1 MLKKF
6 VYSLFLILP
15 SSVIANEPVE
25 WQLGFQKSASK
36 SMSDIVWFHDYMLL
50 PIITA
55 ITVFVLFLLAYA
67 CIRFRA
73 SKNPVASTTSHNTAI
88 EVIWTLVPCLILIV
102 MAVPSF
108 KVLYSQD
115 EIPKADVTVKAIGY
129 QWYWGYEYPDENI
142 VFDSYMIEE
151 NDLKEG
157 QPRLLAVDNEVVVPV
172 NKVVKVMITANDVL
186 HAWALPSF
194 GVKRDAVPGRINE
207 TWFKADRTGTF
218 YGQCSELCGI
228 KHAFMPIT
236 VNVVSEED
244 YNKWLEDAKV
254 KFAKEEISKNIK
266 VAKKIKEIN

>member
-1 MLKKF
+1 MFKKF
-6 VYSLFLILP
+6 VFSLLFMLP
-15 SSVIANEPVE
+15 SSVIANEPVD

-73 SKNPVASTTSHNTAI
+73 SKNPVASTTSHNTTI

-115 EIPKADVTVKAIGY
+115 EIPKADVTIKAIGY

-142 VFDSYMIEE
+142 VFDSYMIEDK
-151 NDLKEG
+151 DLKEG
-157 QPRLLAVDNEVVVPV
+157 QPRLLAVDNEVIVPV

-244 YNKWLEDAKV
+244 YNQWLEKAKV
-254 KFAKEEISKNIK
+254 EFAKEEISKNIK
-266 VAKKIKEIN
+266 VAKKIKEIK

>member
-1 MLKKF
+1 MFKKF
-6 VYSLFLILP
+6 VYSLLFILP
-15 SSVIANEPVE
+15 SLAIANEPVD

-36 SMSDIVWFHDYMLL
+36 TMSDIVWFHDYMLL

-67 CIRFRA
+67 CVRVRA
-73 SKNPVASTTSHNTAI
+73 SKNPVASTTSHNTTI

-142 VFDSYMIEE
+142 VFDSYMIEDK
-151 NDLKEG
+151 DLKEG
-157 QPRLLAVDNEVVVPV
+157 QPRLLAVDNEVFVPV

-218 YGQCSELCGI
+218 YGQCSELCRI

-244 YNKWLEDAKV
+244 YNNWLEDAKV
-254 KFAKEEISKNIK
+254 KFAKDEISNNIK
-266 VAKKIKEIN
+266 AAKKIKEIK